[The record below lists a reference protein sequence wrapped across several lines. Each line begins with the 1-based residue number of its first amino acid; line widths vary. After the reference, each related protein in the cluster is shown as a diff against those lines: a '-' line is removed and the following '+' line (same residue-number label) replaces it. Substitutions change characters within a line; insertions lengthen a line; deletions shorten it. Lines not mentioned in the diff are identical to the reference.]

1 MEGPRLAGSW
11 KEQQSTVEVQPLMLH
26 CLVALRKFGAQ
37 AEGFLSTR
45 TELKLAAPPE
55 RAAGVGD
62 SHTVLVIPTE
72 DSVKL
77 LRQGA

>member
-1 MEGPRLAGSW
+1 MAGNW
-11 KEQQSTVEVQPLMLH
+11 KDQQSTVAVPLLMLH
-26 CLVALRKFGAQ
+26 GLVALRKFGAQ
-37 AEGFLSTR
+37 AEGFLLTR

-55 RAAGVGD
+55 RAAGVED

-72 DSVKL
+72 DSVML